1 MIDITTVSVIDH
13 GKTSRKRSPSLPW
26 RPVELVPTARFCGL
40 IILPRTPP
48 EELAPTARTGLNPS
62 WLAVVFCR
70 LAKRAFEEVSE
81 PVSATPSHPMNEA
94 KNGKRTP
101 VAANARPRV

>member
-40 IILPRTPP
+40 IILPNTPP
-48 EELAPTARTGLNPS
+48 EELAPTAKTGLTPIC
-62 WLAVVFCR
+62 WAVTFCR

-94 KNGKRTP
+94 KNGKRRP
-101 VAANARPRV
+101 VVAKDRPKV

>member
-1 MIDITTVSVIDH
+1 MIAITTVRLIDH
-13 GKTSRKRSPSLPW
+13 FRTIRKRSPSLPA

-40 IILPRTPP
+40 TIFPKTPP
-48 EELAPTARTGLNPS
+48 EELAPTARTGLSPS

-81 PVSATPSHPMNEA
+81 PVRATPSHPINGA

>member
-1 MIDITTVSVIDH
+1 MDITMVRPIDH
-13 GKTSRKRSPSLPW
+13 FKTRRRRSPSLPC

-40 IILPRTPP
+40 IIFPRTPP

-62 WLAVVFCR
+62 WVAVVFCR
-70 LAKRAFEEVSE
+70 LAKRALDEVSE

-101 VAANARPRV
+101 VAANARPNV